1 MLLKHRGV
9 NILEIEFVVHLFV
22 INLIAYMVLFLEYTL
37 FSMYERMEVWS
48 HEYRRM
54 PVKSKK

>member
-37 FSMYERMEVWS
+37 FSMYERMVAWS